1 MLKKIIGF
9 VAFCLIALALV
20 SLARVSATPI
30 KAAVG
35 QYLLNAAWKETL
47 NTSVKS
53 KPWADA
59 DFQLIGK
66 LTVPRLNVSRV
77 ILSSASGEA
86 MSWGVGSVIPFKSSS
101 ISSPIILAGHRDT
114 HMKFMSKLRIGDHLE
129 LQSHDGSIKSYK
141 IVTSEVT
148 TTPQLTLNDQ
158 TENNDKLI
166 LTTCWPFNGVQS
178 GPERYVMIGEPLNI

>member
-1 MLKKIIGF
+1 MLKKITGF

-47 NTSVKS
+47 NTNVKS

-59 DFQLIGK
+59 DFNLIGK

-166 LTTCWPFNGVQS
+166 LTTCWPFNTVQS
-178 GPERYVMIGEPLNI
+178 GPERYVMIGEPLNN

>member
-1 MLKKIIGF
+1 MLKQITGF

-47 NTSVKS
+47 NSNIKS

-59 DFQLIGK
+59 DFNLIGK

-129 LQSHDGSIKSYK
+129 LQSHDGSVKSYK

-148 TTPQLTLNDQ
+148 TTPQLTLSDQ

>member
-1 MLKKIIGF
+1 
-9 VAFCLIALALV
+9 
-20 SLARVSATPI
+20 VSATPI

-47 NTSVKS
+47 NTTVKS

-59 DFQLIGK
+59 DFNLIGK

-148 TTPQLTLNDQ
+148 TTPQLTLSDQ

>member
-1 MLKKIIGF
+1 MLKKAISF

-35 QYLLNAAWKETL
+35 QYLLNAAWEETL
-47 NTSVKS
+47 NTDVIS
-53 KPWADA
+53 KPWANA
-59 DFQLIGK
+59 DFHLIGK
-66 LTVPRLNVSRV
+66 LTIQRLNISRV

-101 ISSPIILAGHRDT
+101 VNSPIILAGHRDT
-114 HMKFMSKLRIGDHLE
+114 HMKFMSKLRIGDHLDF
-129 LQSHDGSIKSYK
+129 QSYDGSTKSYK
-141 IVTSEVT
+141 IVASEVT

-158 TENNDKLI
+158 AKNNDKLI

>member
-1 MLKKIIGF
+1 MLKKAISF

-47 NTSVKS
+47 STSVKS

-59 DFQLIGK
+59 DFHLIGK
-66 LTVPRLNVSRV
+66 LTVPRLNISRV

-114 HMKFMSKLRIGDHLE
+114 HMKFMSKLHIGDHLE
-129 LQSHDGSIKSYK
+129 LQSHDGSLKSYK
-141 IVTSEVT
+141 IITSEVT

-158 TENNDKLI
+158 TESNDKLI
-166 LTTCWPFNGVQS
+166 LTTCWPFNGAQS

>member
-1 MLKKIIGF
+1 MLKKAISFI
-9 VAFCLIALALV
+9 AFCLIALALV

-35 QYLLNAAWKETL
+35 QYLLNAAWERTL
-47 NTSVKS
+47 NTGNKNT
-53 KPWADA
+53 PWADA
-59 DFQLIGK
+59 DFHLIGK

-101 ISSPIILAGHRDT
+101 VNSPIILAGHRDT
-114 HMKFMSKLRIGDHLE
+114 HMQFMSELQMGDSLE
-129 LQSHDGSIKSYK
+129 LQLSDGSTKSYK
-141 IVTSEVT
+141 ITASEVT

-158 TENNDKLI
+158 SEKNDKLI
-166 LTTCWPFNGVQS
+166 LTTCWPFNGIQS
-178 GPERYVMIGEPLNI
+178 GPERFVMTGELI

>member
-1 MLKKIIGF
+1 MLKKAISF

-47 NTSVKS
+47 NTGDKN

-59 DFQLIGK
+59 DFHLIGK

-101 ISSPIILAGHRDT
+101 INSPIILAGHRDT

-129 LQSHDGSIKSYK
+129 LQSHDGSLKSYK

>member
-1 MLKKIIGF
+1 MLKKTSSF

-20 SLARVSATPI
+20 SLARVSAMPI

-35 QYLLNAAWKETL
+35 QYLLNAAWEETL
-47 NTSVKS
+47 NTGDKN

-59 DFQLIGK
+59 DFHLIGK

-114 HMKFMSKLRIGDHLE
+114 HMEFMSKLQVGDRLE
-129 LQSHDGSIKSYK
+129 FQKYDGSTKFYK
-141 IVTSEVT
+141 IITSKVTK
-148 TTPQLTLNDQ
+148 TPQLALNDQ

-166 LTTCWPFNGVQS
+166 LTTCWPFNAVQS
-178 GPERYVMIGEPLNI
+178 GPERYVMIGVPLNI